1 MFIDENETPES
12 WWVSAVLKTIRAV
25 ALVCDI
31 ITFPIH
37 LLLQRPWRKRALSRR
52 IKARIIDSTSDT
64 VTVRS
69 VCEPCELHVRMV
81 RDGVGTMEA
90 MLRAAAARYAA
101 RPSLGTRTVL
111 SEEDEPQPNG
121 RVFKKF
127 NMGDYVWRT
136 YTDVEREARH
146 FGAGL
151 RELGCRPRHNLVMFA
166 ETRAEWMVAAHGC
179 FKQSIPVVT
188 IYATLGDEAIAHGI
202 NETEV
207 STVITTHEL
216 LPKFRKI
223 LAKTPR
229 VDTIVFMEDQLQKTD
244 RDGFKPGIRIV
255 AYKEVVEMGA
265 NSKIETVPPSPSDTA
280 IVMYTSGSTGVP
292 KGVVLSHRNMIATLK
307 SFADAVPIRE
317 DDILMGFLP
326 LAHVF
331 ELLAESICII
341 AGVPIGYSTA
351 LTMLD
356 SSNKIMKGT
365 KGDATTLQPTC
376 LTTVPLILDRVSKG
390 ITDKVSKSGEFAGA
404 FFRWAYSY
412 KQAWMRRGYDTP
424 ILNQLMF
431 SKVRGLLGGRLRL
444 LLSGGAPLSPD
455 THAQLRICLC
465 CDVVTGY
472 GLTETTSCATVMD
485 FADRYGTVPTSACAA
500 TSSPAT
506 GSPRPPRAPPSWTS
520 PTGTGLFPHLPVL
533 RRRHRLRAH
542 RDHLVR
548 HRHGLRRQVRD
559 CSHICLCCD
568 VVTGYG
574 LTETTSCATVMDF
587 ADRYGT
593 VPTSACA
600 ATSSPATGSPRPPRA
615 PPSWTSPTGTGL
627 FPHLPVLRR
636 RHRLRAHRDHLVRH
650 RHGLRRQVR
659 DCSHICLC
667 CDVVTGYGLTETTS
681 CATVMDFADRS
692 TGRVGAP
699 TTGTDIKLVNWEEGN
714 YRVTNKPFPQGEI
727 VIGGESVAE
736 GYYKNPE
743 KTKEEFVEADG
754 MRWFKSGDIGE
765 LHHDGCIKII
775 DRKKDLVKLQAGE
788 YVSLGKVEAELKT
801 CALVENICVYGD
813 STKTYTVAL
822 VVPHPQ
828 RLQELAAREGLPPM
842 EFEQLCRAP
851 AVEKAALRELAD
863 HALKCG
869 LERFEVPLAVKL
881 VTEVWSP
888 DMGLVT
894 AAFKIKRKDIQE
906 RYKDDIKRMY
916 AS

>member
-1 MFIDENETPES
+1 TFEFVRDVTALLFTSSLFENFVLIYKCDIRSGHQYKQLKSTEMFIDENETPES

-37 LLLQRPWRKRALSRR
+37 LLLQRPWRKRELSRR
-52 IKARIIDSTSDT
+52 IKARIIDSTNEAL
-64 VTVRS
+64 TVRS

-90 MLRAAAARYAA
+90 MLRAAAARYTDK
-101 RPSLGTRTVL
+101 PSLGTRTVL

-136 YTDVEREARH
+136 YTDVEREAKQ

-151 RELGCRPRHNLVMFA
+151 RELGCRPRQNIVMFA

-207 STVITTHEL
+207 STVITTHDL

-223 LAKTPR
+223 LAKTPK
-229 VDTIVFMEDQLQKTD
+229 VDTIIFMEDQLQKTN
-244 RDGFKPGIRIV
+244 RDGFKEGIRIV
-255 AYKEVVEMGA
+255 AYKEVLEKGA
-265 NSKIETVPPSPSDTA
+265 NSKIDTVPPSPNDTA
-280 IVMYTSGSTGVP
+280 IIMYTSGSTGVP

-307 SFADAVPIRE
+307 SFADAVPIY
-317 DDILMGFLP
+317 DDDVLMGFLP

-341 AGVPIGYSTA
+341 AGVPIGYSTP

-376 LTTVPLILDRVSKG
+376 ITTVPLIMDRVSKG
-390 ITDKVSKSGEFAGA
+390 ITDKVSKSGEFASA
-404 FFRWAYSY
+404 FFKWAYTY

-424 ILNQLMF
+424 LLNRVMF

-444 LLSGGAPLSPD
+444 MLSGGAPLSPD
-455 THAQLRICLC
+455 THAQLKICLC

-485 FADRYGTVPTSACAA
+485 QY
-500 TSSPAT
+500 
-506 GSPRPPRAPPSWTS
+506 
-520 PTGTGLFPHLPVL
+520 
-533 RRRHRLRAH
+533 
-542 RDHLVR
+542 
-548 HRHGLRRQVRD
+548 
-559 CSHICLCCD
+559 
-568 VVTGYG
+568 
-574 LTETTSCATVMDF
+574 
-587 ADRYGT
+587 
-593 VPTSACA
+593 
-600 ATSSPATGSPRPPRA
+600 
-615 PPSWTSPTGTGL
+615 
-627 FPHLPVLRR
+627 
-636 RHRLRAHRDHLVRH
+636 
-650 RHGLRRQVR
+650 
-659 DCSHICLC
+659 
-667 CDVVTGYGLTETTS
+667 
-681 CATVMDFADRS
+681 DRS

-699 TTGTDIKLVNWEEGN
+699 TTGTDIRLVNWEEGH

-727 VIGGESVAE
+727 VIGGDSVAE

-743 KTKEEFVEADG
+743 KTKEEFVEAEG
-754 MRWFKSGDIGE
+754 RRWFKSGDIGE

-813 STKTYTVAL
+813 SSKNYTVAL
-822 VVPHPQ
+822 VVPHPH
-828 RLQELAAREGLPPM
+828 RLGELAAREGLPPM
-842 EFEQLCRAP
+842 DFEQLCRTP
-851 AVEKAALRELAD
+851 AVEKAVLKELAD
-863 HALKCG
+863 HAMKCG
-869 LERFEVPLAVKL
+869 LERFEVPAAVKL